1 MQDVQIPNFLPHFN
15 YLNDLLLATMNKK
28 RFSHSQ
34 IYMTGSRLGA
44 KNYSLTD
51 LITKQSIVGVDA
63 IWYCIRWNYADAN
76 EWFNEILL
84 HFHKHF
90 LFPKFNKTER
100 TLKLN
105 KLTVK
110 FEYLSSPQS
119 KKKGTTG
126 KRGGRSTFHNYIFI
140 WADEA
145 YEIEL
150 EKLYG
155 TIPSYRSTKNSL
167 IQKFTILTS
176 NPDSRE
182 NEFIAKCIEIAEPTK
197 REMEENGQLYKETDK
212 TIMHWIRWTLNP
224 HVHDDEIEIIKNY
237 PPNKRDPWDY
247 GLAGSLKGAIF
258 TEYLDR
264 INKPLDFSTT
274 IFDIYTGG
282 IDWAWGNSAEAGYTV
297 LKLNGIKLN
306 PFPTKSGI
314 FEYAHQ
320 NKKDGF
326 KSGQQKINDIC
337 RHLIEHL
344 KIFRALNKKAKI
356 NIYVDYAHE
365 GTELINSFI
374 KTMASLGYG
383 NSDISFN
390 KCLKLGDEVEVEELQ
405 NMIWNGFVYD
415 SPKISP
421 RYFIELRNA
430 YWDETT
436 KSTIGGGFDHCFDAD
451 AYSMNNYR
459 QLFKQTKSNYKKVE
473 KELWTDNSIYSS

>member
-1 MQDVQIPNFLPHFN
+1 MQEIQIPNFLPHFD
-15 YLNDLLLATMNKK
+15 YLNGLLRATILKT
-28 RFSHSQ
+28 RFSHSK
-34 IYMTGSRLGA
+34 IYMTGSRNGA

-51 LITKQSIVGVDA
+51 LILKQSIVGVNA

-76 EWFNEILL
+76 EWFTEILI

-90 LFPKFNKTER
+90 LFPKFNKTDR
-100 TLKLN
+100 TIKLN

-110 FEYLSSPQS
+110 FEYLSSPQA

-126 KRGGRSTFHNYIFI
+126 KRGGRSTFHNYIFV

-145 YEIEL
+145 YEIDL
-150 EKLYG
+150 EKFYG
-155 TIPSYRSTKNSL
+155 TVPSYRSTKKSL

-182 NEFIAKCIEIAEPTK
+182 NAFIAKCIKLAEPT
-197 REMEENGQLYKETDK
+197 RRDMEVYGQLYKETKD
-212 TIMHWIRWTLNP
+212 TIIHWIRWTLNP
-224 HVHDDEIEIIKNY
+224 HVHDDEIAIIKEY
-237 PPNKRDPWDY
+237 PPNKKDPWDL
-247 GLAGSLKGAIF
+247 GLPGSLKGAIF
-258 TEYLDR
+258 TEYIDR
-264 INKPLDFSTT
+264 INKPLDFTT
-274 IFDIYTGG
+274 TRFDVYTAG
-282 IDWAWGNSAEAGYTV
+282 IDWAWGNTADAGYTT
-297 LKLNGIKLN
+297 LKLNGIKLE
-306 PFPTKSGI
+306 PHLMKCGI

-320 NKKDGF
+320 NNEHGF
-326 KSGQQKINDIC
+326 KSGAQKINEIC
-337 RHLIEHL
+337 RHLVEHL
-344 KIFRALNKKAKI
+344 KTFRALNKFAKI
-356 NIYVDYAHE
+356 SVYVDYAHE

-374 KTMASLGYG
+374 RVMSNLGYDS
-383 NSDISFN
+383 NDINFN

-436 KSTIGGGFDHCFDAD
+436 KSTIGGGFDHSFDAD

-459 QLFKQTKSNYKKVE
+459 HLFKNKKTNYKDIDGE
-473 KELWTDNSIYSS
+473 IWGDNSIYS